1 MNQENMYDTSV
12 QRMDVDSEQNML
24 GVENS
29 QLDQDENFGHAS
41 SAELHKKFVKLGR
54 ERSRISHQLLVLLP
68 YINKKSV
75 FLEYGCGSIY
85 EYAAR
90 FGDGLS
96 ACVVDKVLKLKAN
109 LVDCPALFETI
120 STQGVHKVAI
130 IASLANPENEKE
142 LVEVVENMSKE
153 AVQEY
158 SKEKRGKK
166 IRVVTKIEMD
176 EEMEFL
182 FLKLKKK
189 LKTAS
194 NKEAMKRLL
203 QALNK
208 QFFPEEKVEEE
219 KVEQFFPEEN
229 DGDGKWKL
237 LFPTKKV
244 GRYIPRAKKREV
256 YKKTAGRCSHDSCN
270 RPIEALHHPD
280 GYSKTRNH
288 DNLVG
293 LCKIHHE
300 FAHGGV
306 NGQLKMIDKMYRV
319 HRQNSFLIA

>member
-1 MNQENMYDTSV
+1 MQNST
-12 QRMDVDSEQNML
+12 MDKIIQPSLKIIETPKIEAN
-24 GVENS
+24 EKS
-29 QLDQDENFGHAS
+29 
-41 SAELHKKFVKLGR
+41 ELHKKFVKLGR
-54 ERSRISHQLLVLLP
+54 ERSRISHQLLALLP
-68 YINKKSV
+68 EIYEKSV
-75 FLEYGCGSIY
+75 FLDYGCGSIY

-130 IASLANPENEKE
+130 IASLASPESEQE

-166 IRVVTKIEMD
+166 MRIITKIEMD

-189 LKTAS
+189 LKTVS
-194 NKEAMKRLL
+194 NKETMKRLL
-203 QALNK
+203 QALSE
-208 QFFPEEKVEEE
+208 QFFPEEKVVVIKKSDEL
-219 KVEQFFPEEN
+219 N
-229 DGDGKWKL
+229 GKQSEAR
-237 LFPTKKV
+237 KKV
-244 GRYIPRAKKREV
+244 TRYVAMAKNREV
-256 YKKTAGRCSHDSCN
+256 HQKTAGRCSYDGCN
-270 RPIEALHHPD
+270 RPIDTLHHQD
-280 GYSKTRNH
+280 GYSKTKTH

-300 FAHGGV
+300 FAHNGV
-306 NGQLKMIDKMYRV
+306 TQPLQTVDLLYRKQ
-319 HRQNSFLIA
+319 RQQAINAY